1 MTTKKAITG
10 FASIALAV
18 SGMCAIVPATHA
30 DTVTTPISAV
40 SNTADSPQESLK
52 YLAVNDSQVIVG
64 SDELKF
70 TINADG
76 KAIATDA
83 KGNSEVLPEEAVDQ
97 NGNQI
102 FLKYE
107 DNGNNELLISAIA
120 STEMRSVGKCLTGIG
135 GGAVTGAGT
144 LGLAGATVGTVTLP
158 VIGTVGGGAVGAV
171 VGGIGGGLTGASVAC
186 FD

>member
-1 MTTKKAITG
+1 MTVKKAITG
-10 FASIALAV
+10 FATVALAV
-18 SGMCAIVPATHA
+18 SGVCTIAPAAHA
-30 DTVTTPISAV
+30 DTSATPSSAISSTTNS
-40 SNTADSPQESLK
+40 SQESLK

-70 TINADG
+70 TFNADG

-83 KGNSEVLPEEAVDQ
+83 EGNSEVLPEEAIDQ
-97 NGNQI
+97 HGNQI

-120 STEMRSVGKCLTGIG
+120 STELRGVGKCLTGIG

-144 LGLAGATVGTVTLP
+144 LGLAGAAVGTVTLP
-158 VIGTVGGGAVGAV
+158 VIGTVGAGAVGAV
-171 VGGIGGGLTGASVAC
+171 VGGVGGGLTGASVSC
-186 FD
+186 FG